1 MTKDQAAKR
10 IHELIDQIHHHD
22 FLYYVMDDP
31 KVTDAVYDT
40 LFKELQTLEKDFP
53 DLRRPDSPTQRVGG
67 KVLDKFV
74 KVKHQVPML
83 SLANAMTEEEF
94 MDFNTRVHK
103 LLDLSEGKAVEYLAE
118 LKFDGLSM
126 SLTYENGRLVT
137 AATRGDGE
145 TGEDVTHN
153 IQTIREIPLRL
164 KEKTPPKI
172 IEIRGEIMLKIADFK
187 KLNQQ
192 QEKNGDKVFANPRNA
207 AAGSI
212 RQLDPA
218 VAASRPLTCFWYA
231 MGKVDGWKFK
241 TMSEYE
247 ETLQEWGFRISPL
260 RAVCKSA
267 KDVIAFYRKIEAM
280 REKLPFEIDGVVV
293 KLNSLNDIER
303 AGYVSRSPRGM
314 IAFKYPPRQES
325 TTIEDIIVQ
334 VGRTGA
340 LTPVAMLAPIN
351 VSGVIVRRATLHN
364 QDEIDRK
371 DVRIGDRVIIQRAGD
386 VIPEVVS
393 VITDSRTGKEKK
405 FLLPKKCPVCGTPAV
420 RKEGEAVT
428 RCPNLQCIAQV
439 KERLLHFISRDAL
452 NVEGLGVKIVDQ
464 LVEEKMVKTYA
475 DLFRLKKED
484 FLKLEGFAEKSS
496 QKLFDT
502 IQNSVKPELYRFIYG
517 LGIRHVGEATA
528 KELAN
533 HFRSLEPMMKA
544 SQEEFE
550 AIHEIGPEMAR
561 SLSEFFSSRDNR
573 EEVTEVL
580 KFVHPKNPPK
590 ISGPQK
596 LTGKTLVLTGTL
608 PSLSRSDATKLIEE
622 QGGRVSSSV
631 SKNTDYVVAG
641 DEAGSKL
648 DKAQQLGVPILDE
661 KGLLKLVQ

>member
-164 KEKTPPKI
+164 KEKNPPKL

-247 ETLQEWGFRISPL
+247 ETLEEWGFRISPH